1 MLSELPL
8 PYTVSHYE
16 LTSVIGS
23 GAFST
28 VYRAVDTETSS
39 PWAVKVIPKDSLPD
53 DDARIRLQ
61 REITTMAYLVHPN
74 ILRLEDF
81 IIDNDNFFLVIEH
94 CSGGDLADFIH
105 NGPPS
110 RERVAASIF
119 SQVISGMQFL
129 HSHGIAHRDL
139 KPQNI
144 LLVKNYEVRIAD
156 FGLCG
161 FQTARDN
168 GLLTMCGTQV
178 YMAPECLRP
187 GKYDGF
193 ARDIWSLGVILFEL
207 ATTEYPW
214 NINNIPQMFKQIA
227 SAQYTIPD
235 WVSTP
240 CRDLIM
246 KMLKV
251 RASDRP
257 TAAEVLESNW
267 FKLGTPRGKMRASS
281 CNTIVTDFA
290 KVIEMECPNSAI
302 VNPFSEGFRRS
313 VQLTRSKEELPRL
326 GTQRGK
332 FEKTAPS
339 PFEVAA
345 KRRIKPI
352 EVGKLGKR

>member
-1 MLSELPL
+1 MSVELPL
-8 PYTVSHYE
+8 PYTISHYE

-28 VYRAVDTETSS
+28 VYRAVDIETDN

-53 DDARIRLQ
+53 DDARVRLQ

-74 ILRLEDF
+74 VLKLEDF
-81 IIDNDNFFLVIEH
+81 IIDEENFYLVIEH

-105 NGPPS
+105 GGTHA
-110 RERVAASIF
+110 RERVSASIF
-119 SQVISGMQFL
+119 AQVMAGMLFL

-161 FQTARDN
+161 FQTGASRD

-207 ATTEYPW
+207 ATGEYPW
-214 NINNIPQMFKQIA
+214 NINNVPQMFKQIA
-227 SAQYTIPD
+227 TGQFTIPD
-235 WVSTP
+235 WISTP
-240 CRDLIM
+240 CRDLIIR
-246 KMLKV
+246 MLKV

-267 FKLGTPRGKMRASS
+267 FKLGTPRGRARAHSFDLS
-281 CNTIVTDFA
+281 ATTDFT
-290 KVIEMECPNSAI
+290 KVIEMECPNFSV

-313 VQLTRSKEELPRL
+313 VAANRTKEELPKL
-326 GTQRGK
+326 GTPRGK
-332 FEKTAPS
+332 LERTAMS
-339 PFEVAA
+339 PMEAA
-345 KRRIKPI
+345 ARRKAKP
-352 EVGKLGKR
+352 LR